1 MRTFSRKLALSLGL
15 LVPMGLLLLSPGVAR
30 ANGVITVPFHT
41 TLHNQTAVFPF
52 VDPCTGATGTVTAT
66 FTLID
71 NGLLLIDPDDGT
83 ITINGV
89 FNTIGD
95 FTSLTEDGSSITGHY
110 SSVSAFGG
118 SFNADGGTI
127 ENVLNAVGYTQDGDR
142 VNTHLVTHIVVF
154 DDHVDF
160 SFTNGFTTCG

>member
-15 LVPMGLLLLSPGVAR
+15 LVPMGLLLLSPGIAR

-41 TLHNQTAVFPF
+41 TLHNQTVVFPF